1 MINKL
6 VLPVALAAIGALSS
20 AALARDDTSF
30 SKDGRLA
37 FAAPHGS
44 TAFMPNYARK
54 QASATIFSNLATAY
68 PKGLY
73 FSGEGSTL
81 LSTQFVAGGFTPK
94 ANAVA
99 VSVQVAVGNFGD
111 GRDAFTVSI
120 YSDKAGVP
128 GRALASVVVTATTA
142 FGNCCGLID
151 AKFKTGVSLKGS
163 TPYWVAVT
171 LNKQQITANDDGAW
185 NFSTTDQVDAVP
197 FSYNLNG
204 GAGWIKS
211 STTLPPAFGVFS
223 K

>member
-73 FSGEGSTL
+73 FSGEGFTL
-81 LSTQFVAGGFTPK
+81 GPKVFVAGGFTPK

-128 GRALASVVVTATTA
+128 DRALASVVATATTV
-142 FGNCCGLID
+142 FGNCCGLIN
-151 AKFKTGVSLKGS
+151 AKFKTGVSLNGS

-185 NFSTTDQVDAVP
+185 NFSTTDQVDQAP
-197 FSYNLNG
+197 FSHNLND
-204 GAGWIKS
+204 GAGWVS
-211 STTLPPAFGVFS
+211 FTNTLPPAFGVFT